1 MPGVQVKAV
10 ERWLED
16 GWSPWR
22 IGYGVVGLVLAG
34 VGVIGYATQPHH
46 PGAVWWLLAAVAVV
60 AVWAL
65 LEMVRWRIRHN
76 RLQTELRA
84 RTGELDDARQAL
96 DENPTAVPG
105 VGLILE
111 IEYSVTNHDPVPH
124 QLTSRLE
131 AGALYFSPTADP
143 DSEHVRFIQTYGAIS
158 QRRERDRLPRRV
170 RPGET
175 VHGVYVTE
183 FAWNPNPSRRL
194 PDYKLLISD
203 GRREY
208 EARPIGADRDGT
220 PR

>member
-22 IGYGVVGLVLAG
+22 IG
-34 VGVIGYATQPHH
+34 
-46 PGAVWWLLAAVAVV
+46 
-60 AVWAL
+60 
-65 LEMVRWRIRHN
+65 HN

-96 DENPTAVPG
+96 QRAEVGLASARPEAQGIPADPSAVTSGLEVSIEDENPTAVPG